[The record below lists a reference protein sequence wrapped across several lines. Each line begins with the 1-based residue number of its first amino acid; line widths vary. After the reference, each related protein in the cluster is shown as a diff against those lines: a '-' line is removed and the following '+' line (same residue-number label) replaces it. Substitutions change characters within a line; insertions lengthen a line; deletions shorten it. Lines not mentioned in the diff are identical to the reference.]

1 MTEKKDEIIIPE
13 IVLEGE
19 ELARESEKLCRWGAA
34 RAGVI
39 VVAPLVG
46 SMALMANE
54 VYMITRLA
62 KLRGIKLSESALMAL
77 LGGLGGTI
85 IGRTL
90 VTLIPFAPLQ
100 LPVGI
105 SVTYGVGKVAEAWL
119 DAGMPDD
126 LSSFKGLFDKARKD
140 AIRQLDSFI
149 NMEEKD
155 TPLGDESKRFEQ
167 EVPKEKTEV

>member
-1 MTEKKDEIIIPE
+1 MMNEEKDETVLIPE
-13 IVLEGE
+13 VVLTKE
-19 ELARESEKLCRWGAA
+19 ELAKESEKICRWGAA

-54 VYMITRLA
+54 IYMINRLA
-62 KLRGIKLSESALMAL
+62 KIRGISLSESALAGL
-77 LGGLGGTI
+77 LGALGGTI
-85 IGRTL
+85 VGRTL

-119 DAGMPDD
+119 NAGMPD
-126 LSSFKGLFDKARKD
+126 SFDEFKDVFDKARNDALKQLKEFKD
-140 AIRQLDSFI
+140 F
-149 NMEEKD
+149 KD
-155 TPLGDESKRFEQ
+155 KDIPLGDESKKFDFDN
-167 EVPKEKTEV
+167 KK